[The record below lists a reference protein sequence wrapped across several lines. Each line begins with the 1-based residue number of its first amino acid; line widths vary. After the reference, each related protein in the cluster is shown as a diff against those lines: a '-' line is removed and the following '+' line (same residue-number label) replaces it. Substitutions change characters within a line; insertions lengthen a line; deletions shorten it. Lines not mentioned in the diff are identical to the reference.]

1 MHYSLAAV
9 IVFLASLSAAFDASA
24 EALASPEDES
34 AVAMLAAGKDAKPTR
49 EMLCGKA
56 FRFSWKTER
65 GSSHIGTATLRE
77 DGTIAGIR
85 SPNETFWLVDGE
97 GRLIFKHRD
106 GRVSTI
112 FTRAERRGGKWFF
125 SGPFR
130 FREGVQ
136 HLLEETP
143 APSNGDRIDRL
154 IRAYSRQQI
163 VRLDPGEACRF
174 VSGHGLT
181 KTIRLVSVEEHRDRV
196 IDLMRRAD
204 VRIEIDGHLLELV
217 CAPYVMPTEVAG
229 LRVQADTTSG
239 WIGMTKRVQL
249 SLWDARDPIVDTTR
263 FGFPLRHYRLFSQGT
278 QAYNEP
284 VHLGRGDGDPA
295 GQKFYHNYGFD
306 LAGYENGEEIVSVA
320 EGKVVS
326 FRPNRETCHGV
337 TVQDLQ
343 GLPWEYGHM
352 ASLASDIAVGT
363 RITRGQRIGT
373 LGKTGGS
380 GNFSHLHL
388 GREGNCYV
396 NLYPWLVTAYQ
407 AEHPKAVLAVARP
420 HHAVRTGEKAILDG
434 SHSLAFGGRIV
445 QWRWVFHDG
454 QTVDQ
459 AKAEKVFDTPGAYVA
474 TLWVKDDR
482 GAADVDFCQIK
493 VFSKPAAE
501 TAMPHIFM
509 TYTPTED
516 VRPDQP
522 LRFRFWLQ
530 GSDAGPIRVDFDDG
544 TQVLDYR
551 SYAELPHSFR
561 TPGIH
566 IVTAQC
572 QAAGKLIMQKLKVAV
587 H

>member
-204 VRIEIDGHLLELV
+204 VSIEIDGHMLELV
-217 CAPYVMPTEVAG
+217 CAP
-229 LRVQADTTSG
+229 
-239 WIGMTKRVQL
+239 
-249 SLWDARDPIVDTTR
+249 
-263 FGFPLRHYRLFSQGT
+263 
-278 QAYNEP
+278 
-284 VHLGRGDGDPA
+284 
-295 GQKFYHNYGFD
+295 
-306 LAGYENGEEIVSVA
+306 
-320 EGKVVS
+320 
-326 FRPNRETCHGV
+326 
-337 TVQDLQ
+337 
-343 GLPWEYGHM
+343 
-352 ASLASDIAVGT
+352 
-363 RITRGQRIGT
+363 
-373 LGKTGGS
+373 
-380 GNFSHLHL
+380 
-388 GREGNCYV
+388 
-396 NLYPWLVTAYQ
+396 
-407 AEHPKAVLAVARP
+407 
-420 HHAVRTGEKAILDG
+420 
-434 SHSLAFGGRIV
+434 
-445 QWRWVFHDG
+445 
-454 QTVDQ
+454 
-459 AKAEKVFDTPGAYVA
+459 
-474 TLWVKDDR
+474 
-482 GAADVDFCQIK
+482 
-493 VFSKPAAE
+493 
-501 TAMPHIFM
+501 
-509 TYTPTED
+509 
-516 VRPDQP
+516 
-522 LRFRFWLQ
+522 
-530 GSDAGPIRVDFDDG
+530 
-544 TQVLDYR
+544 
-551 SYAELPHSFR
+551 
-561 TPGIH
+561 
-566 IVTAQC
+566 
-572 QAAGKLIMQKLKVAV
+572 
-587 H
+587 